1 MTGAYSFYDQVMEIA
16 DRVSLDDARR
26 VEGLDNEVALLRFT
40 VRQLIQDG
48 APDPK
53 VLQSGLRLLI
63 QAVLAQHRLTGA
75 QAEGLGNAI
84 AALVERVAAFTIPFD
99 TTGDAA

>member
-1 MTGAYSFYDQVMEIA
+1 MSAYSFYDQVMEIA

-26 VEGLDNEVALLRFT
+26 VEGLDNEVALLRFV
-40 VRQLIQDG
+40 VRQLIQEDLH
-48 APDPK
+48 DPK

-63 QAVLAQHRLTGA
+63 QAVLAQHRLSGA
-75 QAEGLGNAI
+75 QAEGLGNAV
-84 AALVERVAAFTIPFD
+84 AALVEQVAGFTVPLD